1 MRLRANSSEPLYV
14 QLENILASQIASGE
28 LRPHQKLPSEREL
41 CQRFGISRMT
51 VRQALGS
58 LAKEGLVYTRPGK
71 GVFVSDPTRGFE
83 VKVSLAGFSEDIRR
97 SGAKP
102 SSILL
107 EARLLLATPELA
119 KALHVSRQE
128 EVVKVERLRLVNNVP
143 LALHTA
149 YLPHRLC
156 PNILRYNLAVESLF
170 HTLETAYGL
179 HLARAEQTVRAT
191 LAESRE
197 LKLLGL
203 SAPAPVLYAERIT
216 YLDTGEVIEF
226 SQAVYCGKWYR
237 LHFELDPRKER

>member
-1 MRLRANSSEPLYV
+1 MKLRPDSSEPLYV
-14 QLENILASQIASGE
+14 QLENILATQIASGQ
-28 LRPHQKLPSEREL
+28 LRPHERLPSEREL

-71 GVFVSDPTRGFE
+71 GVFVADPKRGLE
-83 VKVSLAGFSEDIRR
+83 VKISLAGFSEDIRR

-107 EARLLLATPELA
+107 EARLLPTTPELA
-119 KALHVSRQE
+119 KALHISGQE
-128 EVVKVERLRLVNNVP
+128 EVVKIERLRLVNNVP

-156 PNILRYNLAVESLF
+156 PNILQHNLAVESLF
-170 HTLETAYGL
+170 HTLEKVYGL
-179 HLARAEQTVRAT
+179 RLARAEQTVRAV
-191 LAESRE
+191 LAGPRE
-197 LKLLGL
+197 LELLGL
-203 SAPAPVLYAERIT
+203 SAPAPVLHAERTT

-226 SQAVYCGKWYR
+226 SQAVYCGEWYG

>member
-1 MRLRANSSEPLYV
+1 MKLRPDSSEPLYV
-14 QLENILASQIASGE
+14 QLENFLATQISRGE

-41 CQRFGISRMT
+41 CQLFGISRMT

-71 GVFVSDPTRGFE
+71 GVFVADPTRGFE
-83 VKVSLAGFSEDIRR
+83 VKISLAGFSEDIRR

-119 KALHVSRQE
+119 RALHISGQE

-149 YLPHRLC
+149 YLPHHLC
-156 PNILRYNLAVESLF
+156 PNILQYNLAVESLF
-170 HTLETAYGL
+170 HTLKKVYGL
-179 HLARAEQTVRAT
+179 RLARAEQTVRAV
-191 LAESRE
+191 LAGPRE
-197 LKLLGL
+197 LELLGL
-203 SAPAPVLYAERIT
+203 SPPAPVLYAERTT

-226 SQAVYCGKWYR
+226 SQAVYCGEWYR
-237 LHFELDPRKER
+237 LHFELDPCKE

>member
-1 MRLRANSSEPLYV
+1 MLRPDSSEPLYV
-14 QLENILASQIASGE
+14 QLGNILASQIASGE

-51 VRQALGS
+51 VRQALGC
-58 LAKEGLVYTRPGK
+58 LAREGLVYTRPGK
-71 GVFVSDPTRGFE
+71 GVFVADPTRGLE

-119 KALHVSRQE
+119 KAFHISGHE

-156 PNILRYNLAVESLF
+156 PNILQHNLAVESLI
-170 HTLETAYGL
+170 HTLEKVYGL
-179 HLARAEQTVRAT
+179 RLARAEQTVRAV
-191 LAESRE
+191 LARPRE
-197 LKLLGL
+197 LELLGL
-203 SAPAPVLYAERIT
+203 SAPAPVLYAERTT
-216 YLDTGEVIEF
+216 YLNTGEVIEF
-226 SQAVYCGKWYR
+226 SQAVYCGEWYK

>member
-1 MRLRANSSEPLYV
+1 MRLKPDSSVPLYV
-14 QLENILASQIASGE
+14 QLQNILASQIASGE

-58 LAKEGLVYTRPGK
+58 LAKEGLIYSRPGK
-71 GVFVSDPTRGFE
+71 GVFVADPTRGLE
-83 VKVSLAGFSEDIRR
+83 VRVSLAGFSEDIRR

-102 SSILL
+102 SSVLM

-119 KALHVSRQE
+119 QALHLFELE
-128 EVVKVERLRLVNNVP
+128 EVVKVERLRLVNHVL

-156 PNILRYNLAVESLF
+156 PNILQYNLAVESLF
-170 HTLETAYGL
+170 HTLKKVYGL
-179 HLARAEQTVRAT
+179 RLARAEQTVRAV
-191 LAESRE
+191 LAGPRE

-203 SAPAPVLYAERIT
+203 SDPAPVLSAERTT

-226 SQAVYCGKWYR
+226 SRAIYCGEWYK
-237 LHFELDPRKER
+237 LHFELDPCKEQ